1 MRAIKINKTLKKSG
15 SSSWNQVFYY
25 IKIMNII
32 NKFKRVNNLTKKN
45 NKKCKPMIRGKLD
58 FVLVFHKNKA
68 MLINVKQNEKSNK
81 KNWLN
86 LMRY

>member
-1 MRAIKINKTLKKSG
+1 MIK
-15 SSSWNQVFYY
+15 
-25 IKIMNII
+25 KI
-32 NKFKRVNNLTKKN
+32 KRVNNLTKKN

-58 FVLVFHKNKA
+58 FVLVFYKNKA
-68 MLINVKQNEKSNK
+68 MLINVKQNEKRNK

>member
-1 MRAIKINKTLKKSG
+1 MQAIKINKTLKRSD

-25 IKIMNII
+25 YKII
-32 NKFKRVNNLTKKN
+32 NAIKKIKRVNNLTKKN

-68 MLINVKQNEKSNK
+68 MLINVK
-81 KNWLN
+81 
-86 LMRY
+86 

>member
-1 MRAIKINKTLKKSG
+1 MQAIKINKTLKRSD

-25 IKIMNII
+25 YKII
-32 NKFKRVNNLTKKN
+32 NAIKKIKRVNNLTKKN

-68 MLINVKQNEKSNK
+68 MLINVKQNK
-81 KNWLN
+81 KKK
-86 LMRY
+86 

>member
-1 MRAIKINKTLKKSG
+1 MQAIKINKTLKRSD

-25 IKIMNII
+25 YKII
-32 NKFKRVNNLTKKN
+32 NAIKKIKRVNNLTKKN

-68 MLINVKQNEKSNK
+68 MLTNVK
-81 KNWLN
+81 
-86 LMRY
+86 

>member
-1 MRAIKINKTLKKSG
+1 MQAIKINKTLKRSD

-25 IKIMNII
+25 YKII
-32 NKFKRVNNLTKKN
+32 NAIKKIKRVNNLTKKN

-68 MLINVKQNEKSNK
+68 MLINVKQNK
-81 KNWLN
+81 KEIKKTNWI
-86 LMRY
+86 